1 MGGLDATS
9 RVVVVSLSFQ
19 SSQNSLTLDDLELPT
34 LDLVVKEA
42 IERHGRYRMAAARGV
57 MGVGGRGEVVLVEF
71 VDRSADG
78 LAFGLMVFRHFPLTR
93 PWLPYHVQ
101 FLGNRDQGLPSSQKK
116 TRQSRLWS
124 RLPFRT
130 VALRATSWDRCGCQL
145 IVYLRQKK
153 TSLPPS
159 VFTPRPDNHHHHR
172 SVRTVSCA
180 NVFRP

>member
-1 MGGLDATS
+1 M
-9 RVVVVSLSFQ
+9 
-19 SSQNSLTLDDLELPT
+19 
-34 LDLVVKEA
+34 
-42 IERHGRYRMAAARGV
+42 
-57 MGVGGRGEVVLVEF
+57 VLVEF

-78 LAFGLMVFRHFPLTR
+78 LAFGVLVFRHCPLTR

-101 FLGNRDQGLPSSQKK
+101 FSWQPGPGSQKK

-153 TSLPPS
+153 TSLRLHSTSREPS
-159 VFTPRPDNHHHHR
+159 PSSKCSHSLLRECLLSVVLLCFPSFTNRLVIAVDLSAR
-172 SVRTVSCA
+172 LYQTLGSTSIVI
-180 NVFRP
+180 